1 MVGGARLA
9 GVGVIGLALV
19 LGLATKVLKQ
29 ESSMNDSTPRI
40 VSVALLQPAAELL
53 AQEPMAYY
61 REDMRGPDNWDTMP
75 LYLTEFASGSNLKP
89 TMTGGPIVL
98 RYQDRNCP
106 IELPGGRQFMA
117 GLEGPVVGRISMV
130 FPMEPMTLAE
140 ARQMVAQI
148 VGQFDRGWPRVGKV
162 REGLTEGD
170 FSTDAGT
177 KVATIGRWRQCG
189 NGPAQVHITVRH
201 YNSSTGSSFT
211 PPAALSA
218 PLSEDAA
225 DRFLIYANFTPATQ
239 QLSRK
244 LSELVSSRR
253 AAEGLDP
260 AYEDLPA
267 AIWLD
272 DPDWRPA
279 GWDGGF

>member
-1 MVGGARLA
+1 
-9 GVGVIGLALV
+9 
-19 LGLATKVLKQ
+19 
-29 ESSMNDSTPRI
+29 MNDSTPRI

-162 REGLTEGD
+162 REGLTEGISARMPERKSRLSGD
-170 FSTDAGT
+170 GGSAETARPRSISRSGI
-177 KVATIGRWRQCG
+177 TIRQ
-189 NGPAQVHITVRH
+189 
-201 YNSSTGSSFT
+201 
-211 PPAALSA
+211 PAAAS
-218 PLSEDAA
+218 P
-225 DRFLIYANFTPATQ
+225 
-239 QLSRK
+239 
-244 LSELVSSRR
+244 
-253 AAEGLDP
+253 
-260 AYEDLPA
+260 
-267 AIWLD
+267 
-272 DPDWRPA
+272 RPPP
-279 GWDGGF
+279 